1 METICQMMYNSFKEI
16 FINNLLE
23 ELYMKK
29 INKKSFFL
37 LLSVLF
43 ISGYLTGCAEEVY
56 QDQRMNTGSNKENEI
71 EYSIYNNGLLNSG
84 YNWYSEFLG
93 EFLIA
98 IKDNNYKVSE
108 KVVSN
113 QIDKLEI
120 KIEEIKNIKVSKVI
134 EQMEFNKE
142 ELSKKDKNDKAYFER
157 VENNEKNIESNM
169 QKMIEILSNIKTGL
183 ELGKDGQYDEND
195 LKQIEEIQKKTIEI
209 FDNEIK
215 MQS

>member
-1 METICQMMYNSFKEI
+1 
-16 FINNLLE
+16 
-23 ELYMKK
+23 MKK

-93 EFLIA
+93 EFLIT

-120 KIEEIKNIKVSKVI
+120 KIEEIKNIKASKVI

-157 VENNEKNIESNM
+157 VKNNEKNIESNM

>member
-1 METICQMMYNSFKEI
+1 
-16 FINNLLE
+16 
-23 ELYMKK
+23 MKK

-120 KIEEIKNIKVSKVI
+120 KIEEIKNIKASKVI

-157 VENNEKNIESNM
+157 VKNNEKNIESNM

-215 MQS
+215 IQS

>member
-1 METICQMMYNSFKEI
+1 
-16 FINNLLE
+16 
-23 ELYMKK
+23 MKK

-37 LLSVLF
+37 FISLLL

-98 IKDNNYKVSE
+98 IKDNNYKVSG

-142 ELSKKDKNDKAYFER
+142 ELSKKDKNDNAYFER
-157 VENNEKNIESNM
+157 VKNNEKNIESNI

-183 ELGKDGQYDEND
+183 QLGKDGQYDGDD

>member
-1 METICQMMYNSFKEI
+1 
-16 FINNLLE
+16 
-23 ELYMKK
+23 MKK

-157 VENNEKNIESNM
+157 VKINEKNIESNM

>member
-1 METICQMMYNSFKEI
+1 
-16 FINNLLE
+16 
-23 ELYMKK
+23 MKK

-37 LLSVLF
+37 LLSIFLM
-43 ISGYLTGCAEEVY
+43 SGYLTGCAEEVY

-93 EFLIA
+93 DFLIA

-113 QIDKLEI
+113 QIDKIEI

-134 EQMEFNKE
+134 EQMEFNKD

-157 VENNEKNIESNM
+157 VKNNEKNIESNM
-169 QKMIEILSNIKTGL
+169 QNMVEILSNIKTGL

-195 LKQIEEIQKKTIEI
+195 LKQIKEIQKKTIEI
-209 FDNEIK
+209 FDNEII

>member
-1 METICQMMYNSFKEI
+1 MMYNSFKEI

>member
-1 METICQMMYNSFKEI
+1 MMYNSFKEI

-37 LLSVLF
+37 LLSIFLM
-43 ISGYLTGCAEEVY
+43 SGYLTGCAEEVY

-93 EFLIA
+93 DFLIA

-113 QIDKLEI
+113 QIDKIEI

-134 EQMEFNKE
+134 EQMEFNKD

-157 VENNEKNIESNM
+157 VKNNEKNIESNM
-169 QKMIEILSNIKTGL
+169 QNMVEILSNIKTGL

-195 LKQIEEIQKKTIEI
+195 LKQIKEIQKKTIEI
-209 FDNEIK
+209 FDNEII

>member
-1 METICQMMYNSFKEI
+1 
-16 FINNLLE
+16 
-23 ELYMKK
+23 MKK

-120 KIEEIKNIKVSKVI
+120 KIEEIKNIKASKVI

-157 VENNEKNIESNM
+157 VKNNEKNIESNM

>member
-56 QDQRMNTGSNKENEI
+56 KDQRMNTGSNKENEI

>member
-120 KIEEIKNIKVSKVI
+120 KIEEIKNIKASKVI

-157 VENNEKNIESNM
+157 VKINEKNIESNM

>member
-1 METICQMMYNSFKEI
+1 
-16 FINNLLE
+16 
-23 ELYMKK
+23 MKK

-56 QDQRMNTGSNKENEI
+56 KDQRMNTGSNKENEI

-93 EFLIA
+93 DFLIA

-113 QIDKLEI
+113 QIDKIEI

-134 EQMEFNKE
+134 EQMEFNKD

-157 VENNEKNIESNM
+157 VKNNEKNIESNM

-195 LKQIEEIQKKTIEI
+195 LKQIKEIQKKTIEI
-209 FDNEIK
+209 FDNEII

>member
-1 METICQMMYNSFKEI
+1 
-16 FINNLLE
+16 
-23 ELYMKK
+23 MKK

-120 KIEEIKNIKVSKVI
+120 KIEEIKNIKASKVI

-157 VENNEKNIESNM
+157 VKINEKNIESNM

>member
-120 KIEEIKNIKVSKVI
+120 KIEEIKNIKASKVI

-157 VENNEKNIESNM
+157 VKNNEKNIESNM

>member
-93 EFLIA
+93 EFLIT

-120 KIEEIKNIKVSKVI
+120 KIEEIKNIKASKVI

-157 VENNEKNIESNM
+157 VKNNEKNIESNM

>member
-1 METICQMMYNSFKEI
+1 
-16 FINNLLE
+16 
-23 ELYMKK
+23 MKK

-56 QDQRMNTGSNKENEI
+56 QDQRMDTGSNKENEI

-93 EFLIA
+93 DFLIA

-113 QIDKLEI
+113 QIDKIEI

-134 EQMEFNKE
+134 EQMEFNKD

-157 VENNEKNIESNM
+157 VKNNEKNIESNM
-169 QKMIEILSNIKTGL
+169 QNMVEILSNIKTGL

-195 LKQIEEIQKKTIEI
+195 LMQIKEIQKKTIEI
-209 FDNEIK
+209 FDNEII

>member
-1 METICQMMYNSFKEI
+1 MMYNSFKEI

-37 LLSVLF
+37 LLSIFLM
-43 ISGYLTGCAEEVY
+43 SGYLTGCAEEVY

-93 EFLIA
+93 DFLIA

-113 QIDKLEI
+113 QIDKIEI

-134 EQMEFNKE
+134 EQMEFNKD

-157 VENNEKNIESNM
+157 VKNNEKNIESNM
-169 QKMIEILSNIKTGL
+169 QNMVEILSNIKTGL

-195 LKQIEEIQKKTIEI
+195 LMQIKEIQKKTIEI
-209 FDNEIK
+209 FDNEII

>member
-1 METICQMMYNSFKEI
+1 
-16 FINNLLE
+16 
-23 ELYMKK
+23 MKK

-157 VENNEKNIESNM
+157 VKNNEKNIESNM

>member
-1 METICQMMYNSFKEI
+1 
-16 FINNLLE
+16 
-23 ELYMKK
+23 MKK

-37 LLSVLF
+37 LLSIFL

-93 EFLIA
+93 DFLIA

-113 QIDKLEI
+113 QIDKIEI

-134 EQMEFNKE
+134 EQMEFNKD

-157 VENNEKNIESNM
+157 VKNNEKNIESNM
-169 QKMIEILSNIKTGL
+169 QNMVEILSNIKTGL

-195 LKQIEEIQKKTIEI
+195 LKQIKEIQKKTIEI
-209 FDNEIK
+209 FDNEII

>member
-1 METICQMMYNSFKEI
+1 
-16 FINNLLE
+16 
-23 ELYMKK
+23 MKK

-37 LLSVLF
+37 LLSIIL

-93 EFLIA
+93 DFLIA

-113 QIDKLEI
+113 QIDKIEI

-134 EQMEFNKE
+134 EQMEFNKD

-157 VENNEKNIESNM
+157 VKNNEKNIESNM
-169 QKMIEILSNIKTGL
+169 QNMVEILSNIKTGL

-195 LKQIEEIQKKTIEI
+195 LMQIKEIQKKTIEI
-209 FDNEIK
+209 FDNEII

>member
-1 METICQMMYNSFKEI
+1 MLSI
-16 FINNLLE
+16 FL
-23 ELYMKK
+23 
-29 INKKSFFL
+29 
-37 LLSVLF
+37 

-93 EFLIA
+93 DFLIA

-113 QIDKLEI
+113 QIDKIEI

-134 EQMEFNKE
+134 EQMEFNKD

-157 VENNEKNIESNM
+157 VKNNEKNIESNM
-169 QKMIEILSNIKTGL
+169 QNMVEILSNIKTGL

-195 LKQIEEIQKKTIEI
+195 LKQIKEIQRKTIEI
-209 FDNEIK
+209 FDNEII

>member
-1 METICQMMYNSFKEI
+1 
-16 FINNLLE
+16 
-23 ELYMKK
+23 MKK

-37 LLSVLF
+37 LLSIIL

-93 EFLIA
+93 DFLIA

-113 QIDKLEI
+113 QIDKIEI

-134 EQMEFNKE
+134 EQMEFNKD

-157 VENNEKNIESNM
+157 VKNNEKNIESNM
-169 QKMIEILSNIKTGL
+169 QNMVEILSNIKTGL

-195 LKQIEEIQKKTIEI
+195 LKQIKEIQKKTIEI
-209 FDNEIK
+209 FDNEII

>member
-1 METICQMMYNSFKEI
+1 M
-16 FINNLLE
+16 
-23 ELYMKK
+23 
-29 INKKSFFL
+29 
-37 LLSVLF
+37 
-43 ISGYLTGCAEEVY
+43 
-56 QDQRMNTGSNKENEI
+56 
-71 EYSIYNNGLLNSG
+71 
-84 YNWYSEFLG
+84 G

-113 QIDKLEI
+113 QIDKLER
-120 KIEEIKNIKVSKVI
+120 KIEEIKNIKVSTVI

>member
-1 METICQMMYNSFKEI
+1 
-16 FINNLLE
+16 
-23 ELYMKK
+23 MKK

-37 LLSVLF
+37 LLSIFL

-93 EFLIA
+93 DFLIA

-157 VENNEKNIESNM
+157 VKNNEKNIESNM

-215 MQS
+215 IQS

>member
-1 METICQMMYNSFKEI
+1 MMYNSFKEI

-98 IKDNNYKVSE
+98 TKDNNYKVSE

-120 KIEEIKNIKVSKVI
+120 KIEEIKNIKASKVI

-157 VENNEKNIESNM
+157 VKNNEKNIEINM

>member
-98 IKDNNYKVSE
+98 TKDNNYKVSE

-120 KIEEIKNIKVSKVI
+120 KIEEIKNIKASKVI

-157 VENNEKNIESNM
+157 VKNNEKNIESNM

>member
-1 METICQMMYNSFKEI
+1 MMYNSFKEI

-120 KIEEIKNIKVSKVI
+120 KIEEIKNIKASKVI

-157 VENNEKNIESNM
+157 VTNNEKNIESNM

>member
-1 METICQMMYNSFKEI
+1 
-16 FINNLLE
+16 
-23 ELYMKK
+23 MKK

-93 EFLIA
+93 DFLIA

-113 QIDKLEI
+113 QIDKIEI

-134 EQMEFNKE
+134 EQMEFNKD

-157 VENNEKNIESNM
+157 VKNNEKNIESNM
-169 QKMIEILSNIKTGL
+169 QNMVEILSNIKTGL

-195 LKQIEEIQKKTIEI
+195 LMQIKEIQKKTIEI
-209 FDNEIK
+209 FDNEII

>member
-1 METICQMMYNSFKEI
+1 MMYNSFKEI

-120 KIEEIKNIKVSKVI
+120 KIEEIKNIKASKVI

-157 VENNEKNIESNM
+157 VKNNEKNIESNM

>member
-1 METICQMMYNSFKEI
+1 
-16 FINNLLE
+16 
-23 ELYMKK
+23 MKK

-37 LLSVLF
+37 LLSIFLM
-43 ISGYLTGCAEEVY
+43 SRYLTGCAEEVY

-93 EFLIA
+93 DFLIA

-113 QIDKLEI
+113 QIDKIEI

-134 EQMEFNKE
+134 EQMEFNKD

-157 VENNEKNIESNM
+157 VKNNEKNIESNM
-169 QKMIEILSNIKTGL
+169 QNMVEILSNIKTGL

-195 LKQIEEIQKKTIEI
+195 LMQIKEIQKKTIEI
-209 FDNEIK
+209 FDNEII

>member
-1 METICQMMYNSFKEI
+1 
-16 FINNLLE
+16 
-23 ELYMKK
+23 MKK

>member
-1 METICQMMYNSFKEI
+1 
-16 FINNLLE
+16 
-23 ELYMKK
+23 MKK

-142 ELSKKDKNDKAYFER
+142 ELSKKDKNDKDYFER

>member
-1 METICQMMYNSFKEI
+1 
-16 FINNLLE
+16 
-23 ELYMKK
+23 MKK

-37 LLSVLF
+37 LLSIFL

-93 EFLIA
+93 DFLIA

-113 QIDKLEI
+113 QIDKIEI

-134 EQMEFNKE
+134 EQMEFNKD

-157 VENNEKNIESNM
+157 VKNNEKNIESNM
-169 QKMIEILSNIKTGL
+169 QNMVEILSNIKTGL

-209 FDNEIK
+209 FDNEII

>member
-1 METICQMMYNSFKEI
+1 
-16 FINNLLE
+16 
-23 ELYMKK
+23 MKK

-37 LLSVLF
+37 LLSIFLM
-43 ISGYLTGCAEEVY
+43 SGYLTGCAEEVY

-157 VENNEKNIESNM
+157 VKNNEKNIESNM

-195 LKQIEEIQKKTIEI
+195 LKQIKEIQKKTIEI
-209 FDNEIK
+209 FDNEII

>member
-1 METICQMMYNSFKEI
+1 MMYNSFKEI

-56 QDQRMNTGSNKENEI
+56 KDQRMNTGSNKENEI

-120 KIEEIKNIKVSKVI
+120 KIEEIKNIKASKII

-157 VENNEKNIESNM
+157 VKNNEKNIESNM